1 MISLAFAANGSS
13 SDSGG
18 SGGFILTIIILGI
31 LIYFLWGKKWI
42 MDYKMASVSNFDATQ
57 KIVGIDYDTSIA
69 IDENRKK
76 VCLMNCRNNQS
87 RIFSYRDLLSSEIFE
102 DGETV
107 TKTMRGSQIG
117 GALVGTVLLGG
128 VGTIIGGLSG
138 KRKTTGTVN
147 KMVLRVTVNDAKNP
161 VYEIKFLN
169 KETRKDTQMYQQAIQ
184 QARHWHGLIEVLIK
198 RADMEDNK
206 QTNVNVA
213 VTTPLIQQSSVADEV
228 KKLADLRTSGVL
240 TEQEFEQQ
248 KRKLLGN

>member
-1 MISLAFAANGSS
+1 
-13 SDSGG
+13 
-18 SGGFILTIIILGI
+18 
-31 LIYFLWGKKWI
+31 

-57 KIVGIDYDTSIA
+57 KIVGIDNNTSIA

-76 VCLMNCRNNQS
+76 VCLINFRNKQS

-102 DGETV
+102 DGATV

-147 KMVLRVTVNDAKNP
+147 KIDLRVTVNDTKNP
-161 VYEIKFLN
+161 VYEINFLS
-169 KETRKDTQMYQQAIQ
+169 KETKKDKQMYQQAIQ

-198 RADMEDNK
+198 RADIEDNQK
-206 QTNVNVA
+206 TNVD
-213 VTTPLIQQSSVADEV
+213 VTAPLIQQASQQSSVADEV
-228 KKLADLRTSGVL
+228 KKLADLKASGVL
-240 TEQEFEQQ
+240 TVQEFEQQ